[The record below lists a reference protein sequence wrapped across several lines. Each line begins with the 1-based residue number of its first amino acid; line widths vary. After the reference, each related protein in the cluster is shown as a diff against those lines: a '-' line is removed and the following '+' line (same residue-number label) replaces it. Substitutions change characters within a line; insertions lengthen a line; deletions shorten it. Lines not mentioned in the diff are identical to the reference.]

1 MERRQETRR
10 LVAELF
16 QAAPGHGNT
25 PGKAVSGS
33 PRCFKPTDQAQPAA
47 TRTALLKLAASHTML
62 PQYTGPGSSSF
73 KPAAQ
78 HTSPP
83 QRRSGADDWRT
94 DVSSQRHSTPRRHR
108 AVFACSSGPLPVSR
122 PRPTRLAGSRWRY
135 SVCCLRFK
143 PAARLCAPEGLRV
156 LAAITMFVVSSPPP
170 DPARWNSLLLLS
182 SPENPAASSPPP
194 DPLLGG
200 R

>member
-16 QAAPGHGNT
+16 QAAPRPREHSWQ
-25 PGKAVSGS
+25 AVSGS

-47 TRTALLKLAASHTML
+47 TRTALLKLAASDTML

-83 QRRSGADDWRT
+83 RPSPAGYIHDDL
-94 DVSSQRHSTPRRHR
+94 VSSQRHSTPRRHNV
-108 AVFACSSGPLPVSR
+108 AQVQMTGGPMFQASGTAHLVATERYSLAALGLCQFQAH
-122 PRPTRLAGSRWRY
+122 RPTRLAGRAQPLLLMVRHD
-135 SVCCLRFK
+135 
-143 PAARLCAPEGLRV
+143 
-156 LAAITMFVVSSPPP
+156 VSSPQPGA
-170 DPARWNSLLLLS
+170 ARCNCAWLPTRS
-182 SPENPAASSPPP
+182 
-194 DPLLGG
+194 G
-200 R
+200 